1 MPTAT
6 TSAINQHKVKQL
18 YLANCRAY
26 SVKPKK
32 NNFNNFVQ
40 LLEGDF
46 SYWLKGNLKF
56 FFEEM
61 NR

>member
-1 MPTAT
+1 MTAT
-6 TSAINQHKVKQL
+6 NIISAQKIKRL
-18 YLANCRAY
+18 YLDSCHAY

-32 NNFNNFVQ
+32 RSFNNFVQ

-61 NR
+61 NK